1 MCPGCLS
8 SMAANAQDLMSVD
21 TRRDGFDPP
30 ANDTS
35 PSITTTNPEDPPPR
49 AETFGKSDIES
60 DTRRG

>member
-1 MCPGCLS
+1 
-8 SMAANAQDLMSVD
+8 MAANAQDLMSVD